1 MSAIAGHGLR
11 DVRVQRRLFA
21 EPKLT
26 FTKAFELAQAAEL
39 AEKSS
44 QDISRAGASV
54 NALGPRRA
62 TAGQTVDHPTPC
74 FRCGVVGCSGSP
86 QFVGKAL
93 FQLTRIGF
101 AAIISYQVI
110 LVSIHCILTSFQAFL
125 MMWMVEHCKQ
135 MHAIAAQRISLV
147 DDISHHVE
155 PSVTDMQ
162 VQAHFEVNPVTVNES
177 SQNDKCIQVM
187 PSVSDNA
194 VQVELLMDD
203 NTFGGKPLT
212 KAVMVQADVEYPA
225 MIHGSVQTEETDQC
239 YSCVNL
245 RVNKLKLQAC
255 IGPLSEQHLKDDDKK
270 VNFYTGLPTF
280 SMLDFIVKFVSS
292 GIPFIGKLSR
302 FQEIL
307 LVLMKL
313 RLNLEEQDLAYRFC
327 VSQST
332 VSNVFR
338 KWIYIMAEQLSF
350 LIHWPSREQMMT
362 SMPMVFRK
370 FFKNCICI
378 LDCTEVFIERPANL
392 QARSHTWSEYK
403 HHNTIK
409 VLIAVTPQG
418 TISFISEAWGGR
430 ASDIFITEHS
440 GVLDK
445 LEHGDLVLADRGFT
459 IEDSV
464 GLYCATLCRPPFTKG
479 KKQLSRNEVDY
490 A

>member
-1 MSAIAGHGLR
+1 MHHR
-11 DVRVQRRLFA
+11 HDN
-21 EPKLT
+21 
-26 FTKAFELAQAAEL
+26 FT
-39 AEKSS
+39 
-44 QDISRAGASV
+44 
-54 NALGPRRA
+54 
-62 TAGQTVDHPTPC
+62 
-74 FRCGVVGCSGSP
+74 
-86 QFVGKAL
+86 
-93 FQLTRIGF
+93 
-101 AAIISYQVI
+101 
-110 LVSIHCILTSFQAFL
+110 VSIYAFFVALQAD
-125 MMWMVEHCKQ
+125 
-135 MHAIAAQRISLV
+135 AIAAQRISMV

-155 PSVTDMQ
+155 PSVTDVQ
-162 VQAHFEVNPVTVNES
+162 VQAHFEVNPVTVDES

-225 MIHGSVQTEETDQC
+225 MIHGGVQTEETDQC

-245 RVNKLKLQAC
+245 RVDKLKLQAC

-292 GIPFIGKLSR
+292 GVPFIGKLSR

-338 KWIYIMAEQLSF
+338 KWIYTMAEQLSF

-378 LDCTEVFIERPANL
+378 LDCTEVFIEHPANL

-430 ASDIFITEHS
+430 ASDKFITEHS

-464 GLYCATLCRPPFTKG
+464 GLYCAKLCCPPFTKG

-490 A
+490 AREISHVRIHVERVIGQMKKKFKLLEGVIPINMLNEKTPADDKTFIDCIFTVCAALCNACTSVVPLTHAHIQHT

>member
-1 MSAIAGHGLR
+1 MT
-11 DVRVQRRLFA
+11 DV
-21 EPKLT
+21 
-26 FTKAFELAQAAEL
+26 
-39 AEKSS
+39 
-44 QDISRAGASV
+44 
-54 NALGPRRA
+54 
-62 TAGQTVDHPTPC
+62 
-74 FRCGVVGCSGSP
+74 
-86 QFVGKAL
+86 
-93 FQLTRIGF
+93 
-101 AAIISYQVI
+101 
-110 LVSIHCILTSFQAFL
+110 
-125 MMWMVEHCKQ
+125 
-135 MHAIAAQRISLV
+135 
-147 DDISHHVE
+147 
-155 PSVTDMQ
+155 Q

-177 SQNDKCIQVM
+177 SQNDECIQVM

-225 MIHGSVQTEETDQC
+225 MIHGGVQTEETDQC
-239 YSCVNL
+239 YSYVNL

-255 IGPLSEQHLKDDDKK
+255 TGPLSEQHLKDDDKK

-430 ASDIFITEHS
+430 ASDKFITEHS

-464 GLYCATLCRPPFTKG
+464 GLYCATLCCPPFTKG

-490 A
+490 AREISHVRIHVERVIGQMKKKYKLLEGVIPISMLNEKTPTDDKTFIDCIFTVCAALCNACTSVVPLTHAHIQHT